1 MAKSKAA
8 KNREEIQN
16 ELKAFLGTTAG
27 SVLVATAAGV
37 ALLPHAVKYLI
48 KSAEDEGLPYVAML
62 PERVGN
68 AIEEHAK
75 KTRQAIED
83 AKEDEWHETNPDIT
97 TTDIDIELPGTQLET
112 VTWIENMRL
121 PPSADLLK
129 KPFDADA
136 LRVYKNSGA
145 WNYYGV
151 YTINTHPYWLV
162 IPSHVQLYRIFK
174 YKKFHTPA
182 PDHACT
188 AKFNDG
194 TWRDD
199 PQCYEDV
206 ETKELVWPTRWP
218 A

>member
-8 KNREEIQN
+8 KNREEMQA

-27 SVLVATAAGV
+27 SVLVAGVAAV
-37 ALLPHAVKYLI
+37 ALLPYGMQYLVRA
-48 KSAEDEGLPYVAML
+48 AEDQGLPYVSML

-83 AKEDEWHETNPDIT
+83 AKADQWHETNPDIT
-97 TTDIDIELPGTQLET
+97 ATDIDIELPGTKLET

-194 TWRDD
+194 TWREDD
-199 PQCYEDV
+199 RCYEEV
-206 ETKELVWPTRWP
+206 ETKELVWPARWP

>member
-1 MAKSKAA
+1 MARA
-8 KNREEIQN
+8 KKQEELQA
-16 ELKAFLGTTAG
+16 ELTAFLGTTAG
-27 SVLVATAAGV
+27 SVLVAAAAAV
-37 ALLPHAVKYLI
+37 ALLPYGMQYLVRA
-48 KSAEDEGLPYVAML
+48 AEDQGLPYVAML

-75 KTRQAIED
+75 AT
-83 AKEDEWHETNPDIT
+83 AKRIKDQKKKEWHEANPDVT
-97 TTDIDIELPGTQLET
+97 AADVDIELPGTTRES

-121 PPSADLLK
+121 PSSADLLS
-129 KPFDADA
+129 KPFDLDV
-136 LRVYKNSGA
+136 LKVYKNSKA

-151 YTINTHPYWLV
+151 YTINKNPYWLV
-162 IPSHVQLYRIFK
+162 IPSHVELYRIFK

-194 TWRDD
+194 SWQDD
-199 PQCYEDV
+199 DRCYEEV

-218 A
+218 V